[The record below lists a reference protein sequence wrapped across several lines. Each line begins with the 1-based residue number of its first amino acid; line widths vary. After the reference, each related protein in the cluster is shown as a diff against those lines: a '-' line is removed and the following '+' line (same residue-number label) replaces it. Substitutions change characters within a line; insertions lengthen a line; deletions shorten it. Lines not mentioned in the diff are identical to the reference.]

1 MDTLPATIDE
11 SSRLLAAKYQV
22 TAWFYD
28 LLDAPWE
35 RLYRRWRP
43 KLLGDLRGD
52 VLEAGVGTGRNLPH
66 YPPTARVTAIDLC
79 AAMLRRARRRA
90 AQARCPVELR
100 QEDATRMATI
110 DDASQDWIVATF
122 LCCVMPDRLQPTSLA
137 QFQRVLRPGGRF
149 RLLEILYS
157 RQPHIRRRQ
166 QRLARFVERVY
177 GARFDRSTLRYVE
190 EAPGLAIRRTTYLK
204 DDTYL
209 LIEGERVA

>member
-1 MDTLPATIDE
+1 MDPLDE
-11 SSRLLAAKYQV
+11 SARLLAAKYRV

-35 RLYRRWRP
+35 HLYRRWRP
-43 KLLGDLRGD
+43 RLLADLTGD
-52 VLEAGVGTGRNLPH
+52 VLEAGVGTGRNLPY
-66 YPPTARVTAIDLC
+66 YPPAARVTAIDLC

-90 AQARCPVELR
+90 RQARCPVELR

-110 DDASQDWIVATF
+110 ADRSQDWIVATF
-122 LCCVMPDRLQPTSLA
+122 LCCVMPDHLQPASLV

-157 RQPHIRRRQ
+157 HTPHIRRRQ
-166 QRLARFVERVY
+166 QRLAPFVEHVY
-177 GARFDRSTLRYVE
+177 GARFDRTTLRYLE
-190 EAPGLAIRRTTYLK
+190 EAEGLAIRRTTYLK

>member
-1 MDTLPATIDE
+1 METLPATIDE

-79 AAMLRRARRRA
+79 TAMLRRARRRA
-90 AQARCPVELR
+90 AQAHCPVELR

-110 DDASQDWIVATF
+110 GDQSQDWIVATF
-122 LCCVMPDRLQPTSLA
+122 LCCVMPDHLQPTSLT

-157 RQPHIRRRQ
+157 RQPAIRRRQ

-177 GARFDRSTLRYVE
+177 GARFDRSTLQYVE
-190 EAPGLAIRRTTYLK
+190 ETPGLAIRRTTYLK

>member
-1 MDTLPATIDE
+1 
-11 SSRLLAAKYQV
+11 
-22 TAWFYD
+22 
-28 LLDAPWE
+28 
-35 RLYRRWRP
+35 
-43 KLLGDLRGD
+43 
-52 VLEAGVGTGRNLPH
+52 
-66 YPPTARVTAIDLC
+66 VTAIDLC
-79 AAMLRRARRRA
+79 AAMLRRARLRA
-90 AQARCPVELR
+90 REARCPVELR
-100 QEDATRMATI
+100 LDDATHFKTI
-110 DDASQDWIVATF
+110 ADSSQDWLVATF
-122 LCCVMPDRLQPTSLA
+122 LCCVMPDHLQPASLT

-177 GARFDRSTLRYVE
+177 GARFDRATLQYVE